1 MKQEWRKTTVKG
13 YSFRVNWQGITEFK
27 NNSNNMIAVIINRNL
42 LVFSDSPPE
51 DIKAMGIIRKR
62 FARSIDRVL

>member
-1 MKQEWRKTTVKG
+1 MKQQWRRTTVRG
-13 YSFRVNWQGITEFK
+13 YSVRTNWQGVTEFRNK
-27 NNSNNMIAVIINRNL
+27 LKKAVAVIIDRNL

-62 FARSIDRVL
+62 FSRLIDRVL